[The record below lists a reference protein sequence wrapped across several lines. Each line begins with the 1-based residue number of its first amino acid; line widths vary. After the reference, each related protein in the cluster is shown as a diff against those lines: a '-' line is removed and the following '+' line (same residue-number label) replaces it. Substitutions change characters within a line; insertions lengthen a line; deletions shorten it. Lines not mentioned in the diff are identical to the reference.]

1 MSPVFAHG
9 QLRLY
14 LLALLVEG
22 PRHGYE
28 IMQQLESR
36 FGGLYTPSAGT
47 IYPRLAKLEEEGLVV
62 RTDDGRKATYAI
74 TDAGRAEVASR
85 AGEIEDLQAGLD
97 QSVRELADQV
107 RASVHGQA
115 QDLRA
120 ELEAAARAARSQARP
135 APRPDGP
142 GHAGGPSGPGGPRPP
157 HAPSMAQEPDD
168 PRDVDP
174 DAPWPGSPGW
184 PGDSGPG
191 GEHPGQHG
199 HPGPGGP
206 DGPHSWYAGPGW
218 SGAWSGATDWV
229 DLDLAVGDLRRQA
242 RDAWRRRGLTAE
254 QSREII
260 EIVSEAS
267 KRIADVLRRP
277 R

>member
-1 MSPVFAHG
+1 MGLVSPVFAHG

-28 IMQQLESR
+28 IMQQLETR

-62 RTDDGRKATYAI
+62 RTDDGRKATYVI

-142 GHAGGPSGPGGPRPP
+142 GPAGRPGGPGGPRPP

-168 PRDVDP
+168 PRGHDS
-174 DAPWPGSPGW
+174 DAPWPGSRGW
-184 PGDSGPG
+184 PGDSDPG
-191 GEHPGQHG
+191 GG

-206 DGPHSWYAGPGW
+206 GGPQSWYAGPGW

-254 QSREII
+254 QSHEII